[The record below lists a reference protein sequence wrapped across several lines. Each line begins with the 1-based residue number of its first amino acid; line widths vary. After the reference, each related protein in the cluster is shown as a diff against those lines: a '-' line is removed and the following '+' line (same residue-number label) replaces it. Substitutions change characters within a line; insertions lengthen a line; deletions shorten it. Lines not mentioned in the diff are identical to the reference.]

1 MILSPRSG
9 GYRIFLNP
17 LSPYPLFTELIHVQI
32 INFRDY
38 FHTLNALKLRSG
50 YFLYVLS
57 RLQALCGILN
67 LHGIAH
73 VREDPPV
80 LLRLYTH
87 ILRTLVL
94 ASSGILRYEFLCLK
108 DRGLMLLNPPCRIF
122 DGGFGSFSNDHSSS
136 SSSDVF
142 KLYVFNTT
150 SFCYVL
156 SKLNSNSTTILASNV
171 NHQSTITYAR
181 TFVKAL
187 LCVVLL
193 VPARFKSLAPSPTPS
208 RLLTVAIC
216 SSIDLFL
223 EELSINFDL
232 TCTKKLF
239 SFWLKALK
247 DPLSINLIY
256 PFIFLMVTLGYAPY
270 YCALNFGISD
280 PFYLCIW
287 LLL

>member
-1 MILSPRSG
+1 MIPSPRSG

-17 LSPYPLFTELIHVQI
+17 LSLYPLFTELIHVQI

-94 ASSGILRYEFLCLK
+94 ASSGILK
-108 DRGLMLLNPPCRIF
+108 DHGLMLLNPPCGIF
-122 DGGFGSFSNDHSSS
+122 DGGVGSFSNDHSSS
-136 SSSDVF
+136 SSSGVF
-142 KLYVFNTT
+142 KLY
-150 SFCYVL
+150 
-156 SKLNSNSTTILASNV
+156 SKLNSHSTTILASNV
-171 NHQSTITYAR
+171 NHQSTITFAR

-216 SSIDLFL
+216 SSIDSFL

-256 PFIFLMVTLGYAPY
+256 HFIFLMVTLGYAPY

>member
-1 MILSPRSG
+1 MKNGGGNLISMDVPRLDHLFRQLGLGPFHISSRPNFIRCIPLLPLQKPRFGLNILLSLLSKFLCRFKEPIVRGRRLEANQTSLLFWYKFYLRTWPLDSPRGITHDFQSLKNTLSDSFLYRGLLEKLRKNGIMIPSPRSG

-17 LSPYPLFTELIHVQI
+17 LSLYPLFTELIHVQI

-94 ASSGILRYEFLCLK
+94 ASSGILK
-108 DRGLMLLNPPCRIF
+108 DHGLMLLNPPCGIF
-122 DGGFGSFSNDHSSS
+122 DGGVGSFSNDHSSS
-136 SSSDVF
+136 SSSGVF

-150 SFCYVL
+150 SFCYV
-156 SKLNSNSTTILASNV
+156 
-171 NHQSTITYAR
+171 
-181 TFVKAL
+181 
-187 LCVVLL
+187 
-193 VPARFKSLAPSPTPS
+193 
-208 RLLTVAIC
+208 
-216 SSIDLFL
+216 
-223 EELSINFDL
+223 
-232 TCTKKLF
+232 
-239 SFWLKALK
+239 
-247 DPLSINLIY
+247 
-256 PFIFLMVTLGYAPY
+256 
-270 YCALNFGISD
+270 
-280 PFYLCIW
+280 
-287 LLL
+287 